1 MALVGWAGQNEM
13 KKPWDRD
20 PELAEMARNGL
31 PVNNI
36 MSEPDYA
43 KAARFRRL
51 MGPPFARKF
60 LFDLD
65 EPVKMCT
72 KRMIEKIEEL
82 RTSQDGIV
90 ELMNEFTHYSFD
102 ALSTSTSFHIGLMAS
117 RLCIWRLL
125 QRRRSGARGQ
135 RYRHYQTSH
144 SQQRIFLAKLSQIIV
159 DRGRPVSHF
168 LQSHTTYPV
177 ESVGLAQGKG
187 RISAGIPNL
196 TCLIDLVQQISE
208 RSINAYKENVKLGS
222 RKDSLGAL
230 IAARDEDGVGLSH
243 QDLVGA
249 GCVLLV
255 AGIPLYL
262 GKVDGP
268 QKVSIQRQ
276 SRSALLP
283 TF

>member
-1 MALVGWAGQNEM
+1 MALVGWGGQNEM

-117 RLCIWRLL
+117 
-125 QRRRSGARGQ
+125 
-135 RYRHYQTSH
+135 
-144 SQQRIFLAKLSQIIV
+144 
-159 DRGRPVSHF
+159 
-168 LQSHTTYPV
+168 
-177 ESVGLAQGKG
+177 
-187 RISAGIPNL
+187 
-196 TCLIDLVQQISE
+196 
-208 RSINAYKENVKLGS
+208 
-222 RKDSLGAL
+222 
-230 IAARDEDGVGLSH
+230 
-243 QDLVGA
+243 
-249 GCVLLV
+249 
-255 AGIPLYL
+255 
-262 GKVDGP
+262 
-268 QKVSIQRQ
+268 
-276 SRSALLP
+276 
-283 TF
+283 